1 MAWFKKNIKFIV
13 FISIFI
19 LLFVAGL
26 IFIIVGAANNNE
38 YIKLVGIV
46 SLGTCLIYATIGLC
60 VFAYQRHNRSYTE
73 ID

>member
-1 MAWFKKNIKFIV
+1 MSWLKKNIKFIV

-19 LLFVAGL
+19 LLFVVGL
-26 IFIIVGAANNNE
+26 IFIIVGAANDNE
-38 YIKLVGIV
+38 YVKLAGIL
-46 SLGTCLIYATIGLC
+46 SLGTCIIYAAIGLC